1 MTKFIPVRAS
11 KIMLLVGVTLWSILM
26 FISLILIN
34 LDIKVAEFFSYEVI
48 MEFCKV
54 ITFCFALDIG
64 AALYI
69 DYYIKKNKETN

>member
-1 MTKFIPVRAS
+1 MTKLVPVKAS
-11 KIMLLVGVTLWSILM
+11 RIMLLVGVTIWSILM
-26 FISLILIN
+26 FIALILIGM
-34 LDIKVAEFFSYEVI
+34 DIKVTEFFSYEVI

-69 DYYIKKNKETN
+69 DYYIKKHKDD